1 MSYAPPPLPR
11 SKAEEPEGY
20 RWTSDEIIKKLPESA
35 SIQGKVFIVTGTNA
49 GLGEE
54 TARVLSAYGA
64 TVVMGSRNESAAKES
79 KKRIIARHP
88 KASLKWIFL
97 DLSDLQSVKDFV
109 KQFKALGI
117 PLNGL
122 ICNAGIMACPYETT
136 KQGFEMQFGVNHLA
150 HFLLIQLLID
160 DLVKAGPGSRVVCV
174 SSKGHRFSGVRYDDI
189 GFEGGKKYDPFEG
202 YGQSK
207 TANILCA
214 KAFNEIYSKQ
224 GVECFSLHPGMI
236 PTELSKNMSPETRDT
251 MLKGNIPNPF
261 MRTFVKGAMMI
272 QPYIRPLV
280 GTLKPSWMKTVEQGA
295 ATQVFAATSPEL
307 NGKGGVYLEDCHIYN
322 PLTEEAADATGENAK
337 RLFALSETLVAEYK

>member
-1 MSYAPPPLPR
+1 MSFAPAIIPK

-20 RWTSDEIIKKLPESA
+20 RTTSDQVMNNLPESA
-35 SIQGKVFIVTGTNA
+35 SVKGKVFIVTGTNA

-54 TARVLSAYGA
+54 SARVLAAYGA
-64 TVVMGSRNESAAKES
+64 TVVMASRNEKAANES

-97 DLSDLQSVKDFV
+97 DLSDLDSVREFA
-109 KQFKALGI
+109 KQFKALGL

-122 ICNAGIMACPYETT
+122 ICNAGIMASPYGTT

-160 DLVKAGPGSRVVCV
+160 DLIKAGPGSRVICV
-174 SSKGHRFSGVRYDDI
+174 SSKGHRFAGIRYDDI
-189 GFEGGKKYDPFEG
+189 GFDGGKKYDAFEG

-224 GVECFSLHPGMI
+224 GVECFSIHPGMVA
-236 PTELSKNMSPETRDT
+236 TELSKSMSPESRET

-261 MRTFVKGAMMI
+261 IRTFVKGAMMI
-272 QPYIRPLV
+272 QPYIKPLV
-280 GTLKPSWMKTVEQGA
+280 GTLKPSWMKSLEEGA
-295 ATQVFAATSPEL
+295 ATQVYAATSPDL
-307 NGKGGVYLEDCHIYN
+307 NGKGGAYLEDCQIYR
-322 PLTEEAADATGENAK
+322 PLTDEANDATGENAK
-337 RLFALSETLVAEYK
+337 RLYALSEKLVAQYK